1 MFFCLYFF
9 PLTQPDQYVII
20 NHNFTQS
27 PDRFRIINERNGSS
41 TPLSFGNNNNGDWYF
56 DDSSNNLYYI
66 G

>member
-1 MFFCLYFF
+1 MLSFK
-9 PLTQPDQYVII
+9 QADQHVII

-27 PDRFRIINERNGSS
+27 LDSVRIIDTRNESAA
-41 TPLSFGNNNNGDWYF
+41 PLIFSNNKNGDWYF